1 MGIDRKDID
10 DKYKWKIDLM
20 YSSQESIDKDI
31 SKIKSYINEIKEY
44 KGKLSQSKE
53 NMYEALNIYE
63 KASQLLQNLYVYT
76 HMKQHEDTR
85 INENQAMAT
94 KTDMLSTELST
105 ASSYMVPEIIAIDES
120 KLKEYLEDEKLSFY
134 KKYIEEILRE
144 KPHTL
149 SEKEEEILAAVSDLT
164 SVPENAYDMLSYADM
179 DFPKIE
185 NEDGEMVKLTHSN
198 FSTFLKSK
206 NNKVRKNAFDAMYKT
221 YDKYKNT
228 FASMLYGGIK
238 SEIFYSKT
246 RKYESAL
253 YASLFQDDIS
263 FDVYN
268 NLIKAVDENLDTL
281 NRYVDIKK
289 KFLGLEDIHM
299 YDLYVPLTENFDMKI
314 PYEEAQ
320 EIVLNAL
327 KPLGEEYLGLI
338 KRAFEENWI
347 DVYENEGKQGG
358 AYSWGSYDSHPYIL
372 MGSLA
377 VGCGSSDSS
386 NSNKI
391 TISGSTSV
399 GPVVEILGE
408 DFEAKNEGVSIEVQQ
423 IGSSAGIKN
432 AIDGTSQIGM
442 ASRDLKD
449 EEKAAGLKE
458 TQIAIDGIAVITNK
472 NNTVKDLTLEQVK
485 DIYTGK
491 ITNWK
496 EVGGNDA
503 PIVVVSREDG
513 SGTRDGFQENVGFES
528 EELTKDAQ
536 ISDGSGNIK
545 SIVEGNENAI
555 GYISFGYVDEN
566 VNALTIDGV
575 ELNAENVKNDSYA
588 IARPFLFANKEDV
601 ITEQGKNF
609 IDFILSEEGQNVV
622 EENGFI
628 SVN

>member
-1 MGIDRKDID
+1 MLNKRVATLLMG
-10 DKYKWKIDLM
+10 
-20 YSSQESIDKDI
+20 
-31 SKIKSYINEIKEY
+31 
-44 KGKLSQSKE
+44 
-53 NMYEALNIYE
+53 
-63 KASQLLQNLYVYT
+63 T
-76 HMKQHEDTR
+76 
-85 INENQAMAT
+85 
-94 KTDMLSTELST
+94 
-105 ASSYMVPEIIAIDES
+105 
-120 KLKEYLEDEKLSFY
+120 
-134 KKYIEEILRE
+134 
-144 KPHTL
+144 
-149 SEKEEEILAAVSDLT
+149 
-164 SVPENAYDMLSYADM
+164 
-179 DFPKIE
+179 
-185 NEDGEMVKLTHSN
+185 
-198 FSTFLKSK
+198 
-206 NNKVRKNAFDAMYKT
+206 
-221 YDKYKNT
+221 
-228 FASMLYGGIK
+228 
-238 SEIFYSKT
+238 
-246 RKYESAL
+246 
-253 YASLFQDDIS
+253 
-263 FDVYN
+263 
-268 NLIKAVDENLDTL
+268 
-281 NRYVDIKK
+281 
-289 KFLGLEDIHM
+289 
-299 YDLYVPLTENFDMKI
+299 
-314 PYEEAQ
+314 
-320 EIVLNAL
+320 
-327 KPLGEEYLGLI
+327 
-338 KRAFEENWI
+338 
-347 DVYENEGKQGG
+347 
-358 AYSWGSYDSHPYIL
+358 IL

-408 DFEAKNEGVSIEVQQ
+408 DFESKNEGVSIEVQQ

-472 NNTVKDLTLEQVK
+472 NNGVQDLSLEQVK

-491 ITNWK
+491 ITNGK
-496 EVGGNDA
+496 EV
-503 PIVVVSREDG
+503 
-513 SGTRDGFQENVGFES
+513 VGFES

-588 IARPFLFANKEDV
+588 IARPFLFVNKEDV